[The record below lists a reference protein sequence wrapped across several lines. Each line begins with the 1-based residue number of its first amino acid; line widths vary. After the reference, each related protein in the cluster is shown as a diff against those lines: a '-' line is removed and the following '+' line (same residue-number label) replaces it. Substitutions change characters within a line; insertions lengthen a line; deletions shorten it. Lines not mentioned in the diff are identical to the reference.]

1 MNWIQLIDTAS
12 TILTVTGGASVLA
25 AWLPRPPAG
34 TSGAAVFRALD
45 LVAQNYLNARNKA

>member
-1 MNWIQLIDTAS
+1 MNWIQIIDTVS

-34 TSGAAVFRALD
+34 SSGAAVFRALD